1 MDGEDSDE
9 KIEKFFAEDDL
20 RAKINRTFLGLE
32 VRITLDHHLLKHS
45 GATLVNQQG
54 RSIDVHPNTVQRY
67 YELRS
72 LIYDYRKLYGK
83 NPEIEAIRNKWSLPN
98 QRYN

>member
-32 VRITLDHHLLKHS
+32 VMKVRESALPRTKVRGLKK
-45 GATLVNQQG
+45 GAFFSPHFVT
-54 RSIDVHPNTVQRY
+54 
-67 YELRS
+67 
-72 LIYDYRKLYGK
+72 
-83 NPEIEAIRNKWSLPN
+83 
-98 QRYN
+98 